1 MFGRIAVPRITISL
15 VLIISLIALTKGH
28 SREDEDDNKSSED
41 VPRGLYHFSDTD
53 RDIETSFKIPD
64 FEALDPIKVASDL
77 MSSAMKVDTK
87 RKTLAGIQM
96 PFSLTGRPMSL
107 QINGESHD
115 AVSLVDDPKKKD
127 KKKAEVRRSDMNPE
141 SRKAFLRARQVCLE
155 QSADSCDEALDT
167 FHRVRYGKSLLGE
180 GDGDEENGGESE
192 QYRSIIERRLKEAEK
207 TSPSTSHPSSQ
218 ESTSSDPFSLESHEE
233 EPIEDEE
240 EGEEQTARIPAPS
253 HNRPSSNNRF
263 SHITLPKYHD
273 KAKSFLRDI
282 N

>member
-1 MFGRIAVPRITISL
+1 MFGRILVPHITFFYFL
-15 VLIISLIALTKGH
+15 LAFLFLIGQGH
-28 SREDEDDNKSSED
+28 SREDEKSSEE
-41 VPRGLYHFSDTD
+41 VPRGIYHFSDTD

-64 FEALDPIKVASDL
+64 FEAMDPIKVASDL

-115 AVSLVDDPKKKD
+115 AVSLVDNPKKKNED
-127 KKKAEVRRSDMNPE
+127 KKAEVRRSDMTPE

-155 QSADSCDEALDT
+155 QSADSCDQALDT
-167 FHRVRYGKSLLGE
+167 FHRVRYGKSLLVEE
-180 GDGDEENGGESE
+180 GEENGENE

-207 TSPSTSHPSSQ
+207 VSPSTSHSTSE
-218 ESTSSDPFSLESHEE
+218 ESTSSNFDPFTKSESHE
-233 EPIEDEE
+233 DLEE
-240 EGEEQTARIPAPS
+240 EKEEEEEEEEESESTTTQKS
-253 HNRPSSNNRF
+253 PSSNHRF

-273 KAKSFLRDI
+273 KANSFLRDI

>member
-1 MFGRIAVPRITISL
+1 MFGRIAVPRIKFSDFLLLFSFI
-15 VLIISLIALTKGH
+15 VLTQGH
-28 SREDEDDNKSSED
+28 SREEDKSSEE

-115 AVSLVDDPKKKD
+115 AVSLVDDPKKHE
-127 KKKAEVRRSDMNPE
+127 KKPPPIRRSDMNPE

-180 GDGDEENGGESE
+180 GDGDENGGGESE

-207 TSPSTSHPSSQ
+207 ISPSTSYSPSFYK
-218 ESTSSDPFSLESHEE
+218 ETISSSEPFHSGSHEE
-233 EPIEDEE
+233 DDESEDEPE
-240 EGEEQTARIPAPS
+240 EVVRIE
-253 HNRPSSNNRF
+253 SSSKKSTSNHRF

-273 KAKSFLRDI
+273 KANSFLRDI
-282 N
+282 NN

>member
-1 MFGRIAVPRITISL
+1 MFRRLVVTVFFFIFVSL
-15 VLIISLIALTKGH
+15 FSIGSCHAH
-28 SREDEDDNKSSED
+28 SREDDKSSEE
-41 VPRGLYHFSDTD
+41 VPRGIYHFSDTD

-115 AVSLVDDPKKKD
+115 AVSLVDDPKKKQKE
-127 KKKAEVRRSDMNPE
+127 KKPEVRRSDMTPE

-155 QSADSCDEALDT
+155 QSADSCDQALDT
-167 FHRVRYGKSLLGE
+167 FHRVRYGKSLLVGE
-180 GDGDEENGGESE
+180 GDEDQENQ
-192 QYRSIIERRLKEAEK
+192 QYRSIIERRLKEVDK
-207 TSPSTSHPSSQ
+207 TTPSTSYSSS
-218 ESTSSDPFSLESHEE
+218 EADSTSSDPYTKSSEDSHDDLEE
-233 EPIEDEE
+233 ESIEE
-240 EGEEQTARIPAPS
+240 ETESTTKPRSP
-253 HNRPSSNNRF
+253 PSSSNRF

-273 KAKSFLRDI
+273 KANSFLRDI

>member
-1 MFGRIAVPRITISL
+1 MFGRIAVPRIKLSDFLLLFTFI
-15 VLIISLIALTKGH
+15 VLSQGH
-28 SREDEDDNKSSED
+28 SREEEDKSSEE

-115 AVSLVDDPKKKD
+115 AVSLVDDPKKKE
-127 KKKAEVRRSDMNPE
+127 ATPPPIRRSDMNPE

-180 GDGDEENGGESE
+180 GDENGGESE
-192 QYRSIIERRLKEAEK
+192 QYRSIIERRLKEDEK
-207 TSPSTSHPSSQ
+207 ISPSTSFSP
-218 ESTSSDPFSLESHEE
+218 STSKESISSSEPLHSGSHEE
-233 EPIEDEE
+233 ESDDESEDEPE
-240 EGEEQTARIPAPS
+240 EVVRIE
-253 HNRPSSNNRF
+253 SSSKKSTSNHRF

-273 KAKSFLRDI
+273 KANSFLRDI
-282 N
+282 ND

>member
-1 MFGRIAVPRITISL
+1 MFGRILVPHITFFYIL
-15 VLIISLIALTKGH
+15 LAFIFLLGQGH
-28 SREDEDDNKSSED
+28 SREDDKSSEE
-41 VPRGLYHFSDTD
+41 VPRGIYHFSDTD

-64 FEALDPIKVASDL
+64 FEAMDPIRVASDL

-115 AVSLVDDPKKKD
+115 AVSLVDNPKKKNED
-127 KKKAEVRRSDMNPE
+127 KKPEVRRSDMTPE

-155 QSADSCDEALDT
+155 QSADSCDQALDT
-167 FHRVRYGKSLLGE
+167 FHRVRYGKSLLVEE
-180 GDGDEENGGESE
+180 GEENGENE

-207 TSPSTSHPSSQ
+207 VSPSTSHSTSE
-218 ESTSSDPFSLESHEE
+218 ESTSSNFDPFTKSESHE
-233 EPIEDEE
+233 DLEE
-240 EGEEQTARIPAPS
+240 EKEEEEEEEESESTTTQKSPT
-253 HNRPSSNNRF
+253 SNHRF

-273 KAKSFLRDI
+273 KANSFLRDI

>member
-1 MFGRIAVPRITISL
+1 MFGRILVPHITFFYILLAFICL
-15 VLIISLIALTKGH
+15 VGKGN
-28 SREDEDDNKSSED
+28 SREDDKSSEE
-41 VPRGLYHFSDTD
+41 VPRGIYHFSDTD

-64 FEALDPIKVASDL
+64 FEAMDPIKVASDL

-115 AVSLVDDPKKKD
+115 AVSLVDNPKKKNED
-127 KKKAEVRRSDMNPE
+127 KKPEVRRSDMTPE

-155 QSADSCDEALDT
+155 QSADSCDQALDT
-167 FHRVRYGKSLLGE
+167 FHRVRYGKSLLVE
-180 GDGDEENGGESE
+180 DEENGENE
-192 QYRSIIERRLKEAEK
+192 QYRSIIERRLKEEEK
-207 TSPSTSHPSSQ
+207 VSPSTSHSTSE
-218 ESTSSDPFSLESHEE
+218 ESTSSNFDPFTKSESHEDLE
-233 EPIEDEE
+233 EEKEEEEEEDEE
-240 EGEEQTARIPAPS
+240 EASESTTTQKS
-253 HNRPSSNNRF
+253 PSSNHRF

-273 KAKSFLRDI
+273 KANSFLRDI

>member
-1 MFGRIAVPRITISL
+1 MFGRIAFPRIKFFSFLFASIF
-15 VLIISLIALTKGH
+15 LIALAQSH
-28 SREDEDDNKSSED
+28 SQEEEDEE
-41 VPRGLYHFSDTD
+41 VPRGIYHFSDTD
-53 RDIETSFKIPD
+53 RDIETSFKIPN

-115 AVSLVDDPKKKD
+115 AVSLVDNPKKENE
-127 KKKAEVRRSDMNPE
+127 KKSEVRRSDMTPE

-155 QSADSCDEALDT
+155 QSADSCDQALDT
-167 FHRVRYGKSLLGE
+167 FHRVRYGKSLLIGEEGE
-180 GDGDEENGGESE
+180 GENGEND
-192 QYRSIIERRLKEAEK
+192 QYRSIIERRLKETDNTA
-207 TSPSTSHPSSQ
+207 PSTSYSDSEDIGLRH
-218 ESTSSDPFSLESHEE
+218 STSHEE
-233 EPIEDEE
+233 TEDPAEEDEDE
-240 EGEEQTARIPAPS
+240 NERIIEVTQKSTSPPS
-253 HNRPSSNNRF
+253 LNRF

>member
-1 MFGRIAVPRITISL
+1 MFGRIVVPQIKTFFLLFAILISG
-15 VLIISLIALTKGH
+15 VEAA
-28 SREDEDDNKSSED
+28 SREEDEEL
-41 VPRGLYHFSDTD
+41 PRGIYHFSDTD
-53 RDIETSFKIPD
+53 RDIETSFKIPN

-115 AVSLVDDPKKKD
+115 AVSLVDDPKKHSD
-127 KKKAEVRRSDMNPE
+127 KKPEVRRSDMTPE

-155 QSADSCDEALDT
+155 QSADSCDQALDT
-167 FHRVRYGKSLLGE
+167 FHRVRYGKSLLIGE
-180 GDGDEENGGESE
+180 EEENGESE
-192 QYRSIIERRLKEAEK
+192 QMRSIIERRLKEVEK
-207 TSPSTSHPSSQ
+207 TTPSTSYSSA
-218 ESTSSDPFSLESHEE
+218 STSPDPFTSSDSESHEDPETE
-233 EPIEDEE
+233 EEEEDVRIEDDEVIIE
-240 EGEEQTARIPAPS
+240 RTTTRRSP
-253 HNRPSSNNRF
+253 PSSSNRF

-273 KAKSFLRDI
+273 KANSFLRDI

>member
-1 MFGRIAVPRITISL
+1 MFRRLLVPRITQILFLFVSIL
-15 VLIISLIALTKGH
+15 LIFPSQA
-28 SREDEDDNKSSED
+28 REDDKSSEE
-41 VPRGLYHFSDTD
+41 VPRGIYHFSDTD

-115 AVSLVDDPKKKD
+115 AVSLVDDPKKKQKN
-127 KKKAEVRRSDMNPE
+127 KKEEVRRSDMTLE

-155 QSADSCDEALDT
+155 QSADSCDQALDT
-167 FHRVRYGKSLLGE
+167 FHRVRYGKSLLVE
-180 GDGDEENGGESE
+180 EEDENGENR
-192 QYRSIIERRLKEAEK
+192 QYQSIIERRLKEAEK
-207 TSPSTSHPSSQ
+207 TTPSTSFVDP
-218 ESTSSDPFSLESHEE
+218 EDSTPPEAISTNSESHEDLE
-233 EPIEDEE
+233 EAVDEE
-240 EGEEQTARIPAPS
+240 EEEIERTTTSRSS
-253 HNRPSSNNRF
+253 HSSSSNNRF
-263 SHITLPKYHD
+263 SHIILPKYHD
-273 KAKSFLRDI
+273 KANSFLRDI

>member
-1 MFGRIAVPRITISL
+1 MFRRLVVSRITVLSFIVVSL
-15 VLIISLIALTKGH
+15 FSIVCHGH
-28 SREDEDDNKSSED
+28 SREDVSEE
-41 VPRGLYHFSDTD
+41 VPRGIYHFSDTD
-53 RDIETSFKIPD
+53 RDIETSFKIPN

-115 AVSLVDDPKKKD
+115 AVSLVDDPKKKENQM
-127 KKKAEVRRSDMNPE
+127 KPEVRRSDMTPE

-155 QSADSCDEALDT
+155 QSSDSCDQALDT
-167 FHRVRYGKSLLGE
+167 FHRVRYGKSLLVGE
-180 GDGDEENGGESE
+180 GEEDQENQ

-207 TSPSTSHPSSQ
+207 TTPSTSYSSS
-218 ESTSSDPFSLESHEE
+218 EDSTSSDPFAKTSQGSHDDLEESMEVEE
-233 EPIEDEE
+233 DTESTTESRSP
-240 EGEEQTARIPAPS
+240 
-253 HNRPSSNNRF
+253 PSSPSNRF

-273 KAKSFLRDI
+273 KASSFLRDI